1 MESKDRQAKRNR
13 GQESATAADGGQAVS
28 QERRQST
35 GLVGGMSARLRGFLT
50 EYGLGLL
57 FSANVF
63 GAGSIYI
70 LSNTG
75 ANFGFALLWTLPLA
89 LVIDMGMHE
98 MSGRLA
104 TIDEPLMTYIRET
117 VGSGPSKA
125 LSVIIAFIM
134 HFWAISNYAV
144 AGAALAWLTPL
155 DNVYLGVIITAGI
168 GITLVELRIYDRIE
182 AAIAAII
189 LTVFAIYIVLTLG
202 LNLPMQEV
210 AAGLVPTL
218 RSTEIGYLAS
228 VVALLG
234 TTVYY
239 PNFFIQSSM
248 HPSKEWTEMTP
259 YRKDN
264 FIGIVFVVLLS
275 MAVMAVSALV
285 MQPGTPTLTS
295 PGQPLQ
301 AILGPAALTV
311 FVIAAFLASIS
322 SATGTLFGAGFML
335 PQAWGRTTVF
345 GDRAFRRVIE
355 VLIVM
360 STVFAILLLEFTN
373 MTPVQLGITMPA
385 VNGLIG
391 LPITALALFF
401 ANQRFFDHP
410 RWLDAIF
417 GVITLLMFVFT
428 FLTAKDL
435 YSQIVGW
442 L

>member
-1 MESKDRQAKRNR
+1 
-13 GQESATAADGGQAVS
+13 
-28 QERRQST
+28 
-35 GLVGGMSARLRGFLT
+35 
-50 EYGLGLL
+50 LL

-63 GAGSIYI
+63 GAGSVYI

-75 ANFGFALLWTLPLA
+75 ANFGFALLWTLPVA
-89 LVIDMGMHE
+89 LVVDMAMHE

-104 TIDEPLMTYIRET
+104 TIDEPLMTYIREAI
-117 VGSGPSKA
+117 GAGPSKA
-125 LSVIIAFIM
+125 LSVVIAFIM

-144 AGAALAWLTPL
+144 GGAALAWLTPL

-168 GITLVELRIYDRIE
+168 GIALMELRIYDRVE
-182 AAIAAII
+182 AAIAVII

-202 LNLPMQEV
+202 LDLPIDRV

-218 RSTEIGYLAS
+218 QSTDVGYLAG

-239 PNFFIQSSM
+239 PNFFIQSSIR
-248 HPSKEWTEMTP
+248 PSKEWTEMAP

-264 FIGIVFVVLLS
+264 FVGIAFVVLLS
-275 MAVMAVSALV
+275 GAVMAVSALV
-285 MQPGTPTLTS
+285 MEPGTPTLTS
-295 PGQPLQ
+295 PGQPLE

-311 FVIAAFLASIS
+311 FVLAAFLASIS

-335 PQAWGRTTVF
+335 PQAWGHTTVF
-345 GDRAFRRVIE
+345 GDHAFRRVVE
-355 VLIVM
+355 ALIVL
-360 STVFAILLLEFTN
+360 SAVFAILLLEFTA
-373 MTPVQLGITMPA
+373 MTPVRLGITMPA

-401 ANQRFFDHP
+401 ANRKFFDHP
-410 RWLDAIF
+410 RWLDAVF
-417 GVITLLMFVFT
+417 GVVTVLMFVFT
-428 FLTAKDL
+428 FLTARSL
-435 YSQIVGW
+435 YGQIIGW